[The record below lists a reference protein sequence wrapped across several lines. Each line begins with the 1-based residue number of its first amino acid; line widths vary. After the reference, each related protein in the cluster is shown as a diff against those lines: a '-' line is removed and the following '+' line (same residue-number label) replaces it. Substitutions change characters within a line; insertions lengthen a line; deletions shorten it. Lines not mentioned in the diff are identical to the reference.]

1 MDKITKNM
9 VSKIEIDY
17 KSKWNFDVKIIKFSN
32 KKIEQKS
39 IKNEK
44 SIGIFAFGS
53 DHFGHRR

>member
-44 SIGIFAFGS
+44 SFGIFAFGS
-53 DHFGHRR
+53 DHFGHRW